1 MKVFKITLKKTIFTI
16 IGRKQIITHVFEYV
30 FEDLNKYSKYSFY
43 LYQDFN
49 KIKSNIVSFQTPSDV
64 PDGPPENLKID
75 IINASSIKLTW
86 SLPPIEKCNGI
97 IKGYKISIKENDK
110 KLVSLVVDSKPQ
122 YKIINNLN
130 SGKIFIDL
138 V

>member
-1 MKVFKITLKKTIFTI
+1 MKVFKNTFKKTIFTI

-30 FEDLNKYSKYSFY
+30 VEDLNKYSKYSFY

-97 IKGYKISIKENDK
+97 IKGYKISIKEND
-110 KLVSLVVDSKPQ
+110 
-122 YKIINNLN
+122 
-130 SGKIFIDL
+130 
-138 V
+138 